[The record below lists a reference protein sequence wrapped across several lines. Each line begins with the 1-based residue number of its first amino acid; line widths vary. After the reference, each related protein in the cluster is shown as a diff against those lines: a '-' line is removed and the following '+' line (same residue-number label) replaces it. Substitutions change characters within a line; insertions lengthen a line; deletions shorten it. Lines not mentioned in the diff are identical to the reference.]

1 MTTLVVA
8 MSTLDIVII
17 VVVIFIGLLAAGGW
31 AAATR
36 RAKSRELKLLEDLH
50 VAEQELAK
58 ARAMD
63 KGWDRALLESAARDA
78 AAARFGSEP
87 VGALHLVQVIDRPG
101 TDADQAVF
109 LVRTADGDEHW
120 ITLGR
125 TGGVWGPA

>member
-1 MTTLVVA
+1 MTTLLAV
-8 MSTLDIVII
+8 STLDIVI
-17 VVVIFIGLLAAGGW
+17 VVVAAIIGLLAAGGW

-36 RAKSRELKLLEDLH
+36 RARSRDHKLLEELH
-50 VAEQELAK
+50 VAEQELAR

-78 AAARFGSEP
+78 VAARFGSEP
-87 VGALHLVQVIDRPG
+87 VDALQLVQVIDRPG

-109 LVRTADGDEHW
+109 RVQTADGDEHR